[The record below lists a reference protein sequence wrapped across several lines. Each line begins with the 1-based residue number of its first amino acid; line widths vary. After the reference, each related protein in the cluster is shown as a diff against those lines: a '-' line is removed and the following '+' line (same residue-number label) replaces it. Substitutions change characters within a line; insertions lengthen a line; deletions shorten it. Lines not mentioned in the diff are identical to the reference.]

1 MNFFRRSMMSGAA
14 LLLLSSCSSDGGG
27 TPLPEDELT
36 ELYAND
42 TPKLFTPMTAALWAE
57 VNTTRTG
64 FGDPN
69 DCQAMVNAIPQ
80 DGMVLDPCDG
90 DCIQSALD
98 SNTTV
103 RLNPGNYN
111 ITSAIRVSGK
121 NLIGNGDGVV
131 IRAGESEQGIR
142 LDTGSTLSNLTV
154 IGASDIG
161 VALFASSNNLIH
173 QVSVSRTGLSSNINS
188 TGRGFQIFES
198 DNNCIVSS
206 QATESMN
213 EDGNGCETCENGG
226 NADGFTLNFAS
237 NQNSIINSF
246 ASNNADEGFDFW
258 EGGSAFVYL
267 SQATDNGKLVERPA
281 EDGNGFELGR
291 GSAAH
296 FLYKA
301 TANNNNANGFDQN
314 NNTTPSVLSQST
326 ATGNG
331 QINCAGFPAL
341 DGNTC
346 APL

>member
-1 MNFFRRSMMSGAA
+1 MTA
-14 LLLLSSCSSDGGG
+14 CGGG
-27 TPLPEDELT
+27 GDEGIPLPEDELET
-36 ELYAND
+36 LYEND
-42 TPKLFTPMTAALWAE
+42 SPKLFSPMTADLWAE
-57 VNTTRTG
+57 VNAQRTV

-69 DCQAMVNAIPQ
+69 DCQAKINAIPQ

-111 ITSAIRVSGK
+111 ITTAIRVSGK

-142 LDTGSTLSNLTV
+142 LDSGSTLSNLTV
-154 IGASDIG
+154 IGAADIG

-173 QVSVSRTGLSSNINS
+173 QVSVSRTGLSSTVNS

-198 DNNCIVSS
+198 NNNCIVSS
-206 QATESMN
+206 QATESLN
-213 EDGNGCETCENGG
+213 EDGNGCDTCENGG

-237 NQNSIINSF
+237 AQNSIINSF
-246 ASNNADEGFDFW
+246 SANNADEGFDFW

-267 SQATDNGKLVERPA
+267 SQATNNGKLVERPT

-301 TANNNNANGFDQN
+301 KADNNNANGFDQN
-314 NNTTPSVLSQST
+314 NNTTPSVLTQCSAS
-326 ATGNG
+326 GNG
-331 QINCAGFPAL
+331 QIQCAGFNAL
-341 DGNTC
+341 DANTC
-346 APL
+346 GVL